1 MKKLLPL
8 LLCALCAVPSF
19 GQRLNGPR
27 YRGFV
32 DGTFIKGNDG
42 IYEDFNM
49 QGGGFTT
56 THGFQFNRYIFV
68 GGGVGYYY
76 VNRDPDPG
84 DLFWCPSTEHDYA
97 FKKETYNVV
106 PVYADFRV
114 HMARSRVSPFFDA
127 KVGAS
132 ISNDVGF
139 FASPSFGLRVGI
151 KDNLGVNITLGYTV
165 MSGLYQEYY
174 DTPCYTHSMNISLGI
189 DF

>member
-8 LLCALCAVPSF
+8 LLCALCTVPSF
-19 GQRLNGPR
+19 GQRLDGPR

-42 IYEDFNM
+42 FYEDFNM

-68 GGGVGYYY
+68 GGGVGYYCIKR
-76 VNRDPDPG
+76 NPDICCAN
-84 DLFWCPSTEHDYA
+84 WWSDYDYNSN
-97 FKKETYNVV
+97 KEKYNVV
-106 PVYADFRV
+106 PLYTDFRV
-114 HMARSRVSPFFDA
+114 QMARSRVSPFFDA

-165 MSGLYQEYY
+165 MSGLYQVYY